1 TYDFFTYSGN
11 TFISRGSVTCG
22 AICNFVGG
30 RRCSVVGS
38 TASCTG
44 LLVHRDSGGYY
55 DILVVLLLLVTVLII
70 LIENGHILIDCFV

>member
-1 TYDFFTYSGN
+1 GN

-55 DILVVLLLLVTVLII
+55 DIYLSGSPTAC
-70 LIENGHILIDCFV
+70 NSPYNSYYCCCT